1 MSAMSAYGSRRL
13 IRVVWPF
20 VAIVGALLLISA
32 FSFNALSTIRAYV
45 GGEGLWSKAQKDAIY
60 YLTRYAGSRSEQDFQ
75 AYKAAI
81 AIQLGDREARLALDR
96 PQPDLQQARAGL
108 LQGGNHPDDIANVI
122 NAFLW
127 FRHVSYLSQAIHYWE
142 IGDSYIVE
150 ISGIAERLHDGFTR
164 SYIGEDELMVL
175 SRRIADINEE
185 LKAPARSFSEVLGES
200 SRFATSLLWSINL
213 LAGAGLLLLTV
224 RQVQVLL
231 RQSARFEAELHAEK
245 ERAETTLNSIG
256 DAVVTIDLSGK
267 LRYLNAV
274 ALHLVGGAGK
284 GAIGR
289 YFEDVFS
296 MIDLSGSSMDLI
308 TTSQLRAKCENKQ
321 TYPSLRLQGL
331 DGSSH
336 MISLVVA
343 PIHNSLGQ
351 VDGLVLALHDKS
363 IEQQYINHLSWQA
376 AHDALTG
383 LYNRR
388 EFEQRVTRALSR
400 LMVTETSHALLFVDL
415 DQFKLVNDTNGHA
428 AGDELL
434 RQVCRVLQEQL
445 GLSDVLARLGGDE
458 FGVLLEDCRVDE
470 ALDKADRLRR
480 AVQQSSFQWEG
491 IPFSISAS
499 IGMVFLGE
507 AGATLAEALQAADI
521 ACYMAKEK
529 GRNRI
534 QLYSS
539 KDTELAVR
547 SVEMAWVQ
555 RLRTAMEQE
564 RFCLYC
570 QEIVPLRPVVKGAG
584 RHVEVLLRLRDEH
597 GNIILPA
604 SFIPAAER
612 FGLMPDIDRIVVR
625 QTFETLW
632 NMRSLGDRSIDVCAV
647 NLSGATL
654 CDDNFLDFIRR
665 QFVSYDIPPAMI
677 CFEITETSAISNL
690 QQATRFI
697 SELKGLGCH
706 FSLDDFGAGMSSFAY
721 LKHLQVDYL
730 KIDGSFVKDMV
741 DDSVDRAMVEMINH
755 IGHVTGKKT
764 IAEFV
769 SAPEILAELQRIG
782 VDYAQ
787 GYFIGEPAPFI
798 PPLHGRPQSVLHHL
812 PGGE

>member
-1 MSAMSAYGSRRL
+1 MSAMSAYGSRKL

-20 VAIVGALLLISA
+20 VTIVAALLLVSV
-32 FSFNALSTIRAYV
+32 FSLNVLSTIRAYV

-60 YLTRYAGSRSEQDFQ
+60 YLSRYAASRSEQDFH
-75 AYKAAI
+75 AYKSAI
-81 AIQLGDREARLALDR
+81 AIQLGDRQARLALDR
-96 PQPDLQQARAGL
+96 ASPDLELARAGL
-108 LQGGNHPDDIANVI
+108 LQGGNHPDDIDNVMA
-122 NAFLW
+122 AFLW
-127 FRHVSYLSQAIHYWE
+127 FRHISYLSQAIHYWE
-142 IGDSYIVE
+142 IGDRYVAETSA
-150 ISGIAERLHDGFTR
+150 IAERLHSGFNHG
-164 SYIGEDELMVL
+164 YISDDELQVL
-175 SRRIADINEE
+175 RRRIVEINEE
-185 LKAPARSFSEVLGES
+185 LKPPARAFSEVLGEG
-200 SRFATSLLWSINL
+200 SRFATTLLLWLNL
-213 LAGAGLLLLTV
+213 LAGSALLLLTV
-224 RQVQVLL
+224 RQVRALL
-231 RQSARFEAELHAEK
+231 RQSARFQAELNAEK
-245 ERAETTLNSIG
+245 DRVETTLNAIG
-256 DAVVTIDLSGK
+256 DAVITIDLSGQ
-267 LRYLNAV
+267 LGYLNAV
-274 ALHLVGGAGK
+274 AQHLLGGGQQVL
-284 GAIGR
+284 GR

-296 MIDLSGSSMDLI
+296 MIDLSGSSMDLV
-308 TTSQLRAKCENKQ
+308 TTSQLRAHCESKQ
-321 TYPSLRLQGL
+321 TFPSLRLQGI

-336 MISLVVA
+336 MVSLVA
-343 PIHNSLGQ
+343 SPIRDAQGV
-351 VDGLVLALHDKS
+351 VDGLVLVLHDKS

-400 LMVTETSHALLFVDL
+400 LMVTDTSHALLFVDL

-458 FGVLLEDCRVDE
+458 FGVLLEDCRIDT

-480 AVQQSSFQWEG
+480 AVQLAGFQWEG
-491 IPFSISAS
+491 IPFSISTS
-499 IGMVFLGE
+499 IGLVFLGE
-507 AGATLAEALQAADI
+507 PGATLAEAMQAADI

-555 RLRTAMEQE
+555 RLRSAMEEE
-564 RFCLYC
+564 RFCLYS
-570 QEIVPLRPVVKGAG
+570 QDIIPLLHEGKKSG
-584 RHVEVLLRLRDEH
+584 RHVEVLLRLRDEADS
-597 GNIILPA
+597 IILPGA
-604 SFIPAAER
+604 FIPAAER

-625 QTFETLW
+625 LAFETLW
-632 NMRSLGDRSIDVCAV
+632 QRQEQGDHSISLCAI

-665 QFVSYDIPPAMI
+665 QFVSYAIAPGMI
-677 CFEITETSAISNL
+677 CFEVTETSAISNL

-706 FSLDDFGAGMSSFAY
+706 FSLDDFGAGMSSFVY
-721 LKHLQVDYL
+721 LKHLPVDYL

-741 DDSVDRAMVEMINH
+741 NDSVDRAMVEMINH

-769 SAPEILAELQRIG
+769 SAPEILAALQEIG

-787 GYFIGEPAPFI
+787 GYYIGEPQPFVY
-798 PPLHGRPQSVLHHL
+798 PAHGQSESAVYRW
-812 PGGE
+812 PDRN

>member
-1 MSAMSAYGSRRL
+1 MSAMKANGNRSL
-13 IRVVWPF
+13 IRVVSPF
-20 VAIVGALLLISA
+20 VAIVGALLLLSIISL
-32 FSFNALSTIRAYV
+32 NVLSTIRAYV

-60 YLTRYAGSRSEQDFQ
+60 YLSRYAGSRSEQDFN
-75 AYKAAI
+75 AYKSAI
-81 AIQLGDREARLALDR
+81 SIQLGDRQARLALDR
-96 PQPDLQQARAGL
+96 SVPDLDAARAGL
-108 LQGGNHPDDIANVI
+108 LQGGNHPGDIDNVI
-122 NAFLW
+122 TAFRW

-142 IGDSYIVE
+142 IGDSYVIE
-150 ISGIAERLHDGFTR
+150 ISSIAERLHDGFNHG
-164 SYIGEDELMVL
+164 YISDDELMAL
-175 SRRIADINEE
+175 SRRIVEINEE
-185 LKAPARSFSEVLGES
+185 LKAPARAFSEVLGEG
-200 SRFATSLLWSINL
+200 SRFATALLWWVNVL
-213 LAGAGLLLLTV
+213 VGLVLLLLTV

-231 RQSARFEAELHAEK
+231 RQSARFEAELNAEK

-256 DAVVTIDLSGK
+256 DAVITIDLSGK

-274 ALHLVGGAGK
+274 ALHMIGGGEQVL
-284 GAIGR
+284 GR

-296 MIDLSGSSMDLI
+296 MIDLSGSNLDQLGS
-308 TTSQLRAKCENKQ
+308 SQLRAQCANKQ
-321 TYPSLRLQGL
+321 TYPSLRLQGV

-336 MISLVVA
+336 MISLVAA
-343 PIHNSLGQ
+343 PIHDSRGEI
-351 VDGLVLALHDKS
+351 DGLVLVLHDKS

-400 LMVTETSHALLFVDL
+400 LMVTDTSHALLFVDL

-458 FGVLLEDCRVDE
+458 FGVLLEDCRIDV

-480 AVQQSSFQWEG
+480 AVQQAGFHWEG

-507 AGATLAEALQAADI
+507 PGATLAESLQAADI

-555 RLRTAMEQE
+555 RLRTAMEEE
-564 RFCLYC
+564 RFSLYF
-570 QEIVPLRPVVKGAG
+570 QEIVPLRPDGKKTG
-584 RHVEVLLRLRDEH
+584 RHIEVLLRLRDEA
-597 GNIILPA
+597 NAIILPGA
-604 SFIPAAER
+604 FIPAAER

-632 NMRSLGDRSIDVCAV
+632 HMHAHGDHSIAVCAI

-665 QFVSYDIPPAMI
+665 QFISYAIPPAMV
-677 CFEITETSAISNL
+677 CFEVTETSAISNL

-697 SELKGLGCH
+697 SELRQMGCH

-741 DDSVDRAMVEMINH
+741 EDSVDRAMVEMINR

-769 SAPEILAELQRIG
+769 SAPEIMQALQEIG

-787 GYFIGEPAPFI
+787 GYYIGEPAPFI
-798 PPLHGRPQSVLHHL
+798 SPPFGKPAVTAYRL
-812 PGGE
+812 PGQE